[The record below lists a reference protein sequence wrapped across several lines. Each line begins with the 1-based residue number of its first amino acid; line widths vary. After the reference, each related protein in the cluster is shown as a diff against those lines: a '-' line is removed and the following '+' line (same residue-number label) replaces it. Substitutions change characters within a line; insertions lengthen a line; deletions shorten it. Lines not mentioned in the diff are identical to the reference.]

1 MSDVFPA
8 AGKRMPNVNAP
19 GAAFGNRSRRSWVYY
34 SSVGS
39 APGKSRGAVMPSGQ
53 LQAGDIVA
61 THSPGGQMR

>member
-8 AGKRMPNVNAP
+8 AGMRMRKANAP
-19 GAAFGNRSRRSWVYY
+19 GAAFGTRSTSSWGRATSSLADRSRSRS
-34 SSVGS
+34 
-39 APGKSRGAVMPSGQ
+39 PGIPGGQ